1 MNYLTTNQ
9 NSQNPWLSMMGIPQ
23 AGSVLSEAGLPQFAN
38 PGGLVPSAG
47 SSLPIPGGLG
57 GAGSGFGLNL
67 GTANLALQGLSTLG
81 GLWAAFKAQKL
92 AKQQFKYTKNVT
104 DTNLNNQ
111 IKSYNTTLEDRSRSR
126 AKVEGMSPEMAQAYI
141 DRNRLVREPMNA
153 PKKPKGT

>member
-1 MNYLTTNQ
+1 MNYLNTNQ
-9 NSQNPWLSMMGIPQ
+9 NSQNPWLTMMGIPIPQ

-38 PGGLVPSAG
+38 PGGIIPSAG
-47 SSLPIPGGLG
+47 ASMGIGGAGAGGGLG
-57 GAGSGFGLNL
+57 AAGIAGL
-67 GTANLALQGLSTLG
+67 AMQGLSTIG

-111 IKSYNTTLEDRSRSR
+111 IKSYNTTLEDRIRSR

-141 DRNRLVREPMNA
+141 DNNRLTREPMQTKT
-153 PKKPKGT
+153 KKPKGT